1 MYIPVI
7 VIRLFGVAIILLFL
21 IIMTVL
27 LDRFLK
33 NYKRKSILIGN
44 SQKKGKRQV
53 QEDSFSTF
61 ETENGMIAIVADG
74 MGGLEYGKVASST
87 AVKMFIEE
95 YTKEYELYDIQKFL
109 INSAYTANDKV
120 VDMANGRKI
129 GTTLIATIIK
139 DNFLHWI
146 SVGDSR
152 IYLHR
157 KGQLIKLNKE
167 HTYES
172 ILNKLYESGE
182 ISKKEINKHPQKEF
196 LTSYIGY
203 ENFHEIDYSR
213 SPIQLSRGDKVV
225 LMSDGI
231 YKSISESELKEI
243 MSKKCD
249 PDTKCEL
256 ITDKIEKKNISNQ
269 DNMTVIMVEKK

>member
-1 MYIPVI
+1 MYVPII
-7 VIRLFGVAIILLFL
+7 VINLFGIALMFLVLIILV
-21 IIMTVL
+21 II
-27 LDRFLK
+27 LDRIFK
-33 NYKRKSILIGN
+33 NYKRKSIVVGN
-44 SQKKGKRQV
+44 SQKKGKRKV

-61 ETENGMIAIVADG
+61 ETDNGMIAIVADG

-87 AVKMFIEE
+87 AVKMLIEE
-95 YTKEYELYDIQKFL
+95 YTKEYELYDVQKFL
-109 INSAYTANDKV
+109 INSAYTANNKV

-167 HTYES
+167 HTYENT
-172 ILNKLYESGE
+172 LNKLYENGE

-203 ENFHEIDYSR
+203 EDFHEIDYSR

-231 YKSISESELKEI
+231 YKSISELELKSI
-243 MSKKCD
+243 MSKKCN

-256 ITDKIEKKNISNQ
+256 ITNRIEEKNILNQ